1 MVNLLHLTHTNL
13 AANPKNGIFQ
23 IRKWV
28 SEICRRFKLLGL
40 LQHSANQPR
49 LQIATR
55 RESQIGFDADAGTN
69 TISFFRPKWSK
80 YPKLPQNED
89 GVT

>member
-28 SEICRRFKLLGL
+28 SVKCWDVNKLHL
-40 LQHSANQPR
+40 LQRINCKGEQVPAAIN
-49 LQIATR
+49 L
-55 RESQIGFDADAGTN
+55 
-69 TISFFRPKWSK
+69 
-80 YPKLPQNED
+80 
-89 GVT
+89 